1 MKNLLALDSSSNA
14 CSAAL
19 LCNGS
24 VTHRWELA
32 PRGHMQRLLPMADEL
47 LQAAGLAVNQL
58 DAIAFGR
65 GPGSF
70 TGLRVATGIVQGL
83 AWGADLP
90 VIPVS
95 TLRAIAAGFQR
106 TQPDVDGRLLV
117 AVDARMG
124 ELYAAH
130 FRLEGQRLVNDGAEQ
145 LVPLA
150 DAAALLENVD
160 AGAGSGWQLAPL
172 NQQRPAV
179 CLPELEPDALDIL
192 HLARQ
197 ADAVPVQAHEAK
209 PVYLRDSVNWQKRT
223 RIRTESL

>member
-19 LCNGS
+19 LYDGA
-24 VTHRWELA
+24 VTHRWEMA

-47 LQAAGLAVNQL
+47 LQAAGISVAQL
-58 DAIAFGR
+58 EGIAFGR

-83 AWGADLP
+83 AWGTDLP

-95 TLRAIAAGFQR
+95 TLAAIAAGFARQ
-106 TQPDVDGRLLV
+106 QPQFEGRLLV
-117 AVDARMG
+117 AVDARMD
-124 ELYAAH
+124 ELYAAR
-130 FRLEGQRLVNDGAEQ
+130 FSVMGKKVLVEGDEL
-145 LVPLA
+145 LVPRAEAHNLIEGIA
-150 DAAALLENVD
+150 

-172 NQQRPAV
+172 NRSLPAL

-192 HLARQ
+192 QLAQ
-197 ADAVPVQAHEAK
+197 APDAVRVQANEAR
-209 PVYLRDSVNWQKRT
+209 PVYLRDSVSWQKRT